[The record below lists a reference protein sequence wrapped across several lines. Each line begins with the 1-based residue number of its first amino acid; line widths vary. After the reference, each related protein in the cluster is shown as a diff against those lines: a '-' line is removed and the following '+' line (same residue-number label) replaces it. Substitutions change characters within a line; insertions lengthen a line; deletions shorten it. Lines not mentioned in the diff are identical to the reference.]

1 MARPIAKDYGTKRRL
16 ILDRAAK
23 LFADEGFDRTSVS
36 RVAQACE
43 ISKANVY
50 HYYRGKDE
58 ILFDI
63 LNAYLSGLR
72 DSVFTLQ
79 KGITNLSPED
89 QFAATVRKLLLDY
102 QGMDNEHRLQTTVLN
117 HLPADQQK
125 VLLGYQRDIVRL
137 VSGLIAAIEPRV
149 FENNAEN
156 LRATTMSV
164 FGMLNWYYMWNPN
177 ADEQARRDYAAHVC
191 QLCKGGFARL

>member
-1 MARPIAKDYGTKRRL
+1 MARPVAKDYRTKRRQ

-50 HYYRGKDE
+50 HYYSGKDE

-63 LNAYLSGLR
+63 LNAYLSGLKDSIFALQETLR
-72 DSVFTLQ
+72 DEPPQ
-79 KGITNLSPED
+79 ER
-89 QFAATVRKLLLDY
+89 FAATVTQILLEY

-117 HLPADQQK
+117 HLQEDQQK

-137 VSGLIAAIEPRV
+137 VSGLIADIAPLV
-149 FENNAEN
+149 FANDRAK
-156 LRATTMSV
+156 LRATAMSV
-164 FGMLNWYYMWNPN
+164 FGMLNWFYMWNPN
-177 ADEQARRDYAAHVC
+177 ADGTDRRAYAAHVVR
-191 QLCKGGFARL
+191 LCEGGFAGL

>member
-1 MARPIAKDYGTKRRL
+1 VARPVAKDYGTKRRL
-16 ILDRAAK
+16 ILDRAAQ

-50 HYYRGKDE
+50 HYYSSKDE

-63 LNAYLSGLR
+63 LNAYLFGLR
-72 DSVFTLQ
+72 DSVFALQ
-79 KGITNLSPED
+79 DEVTNLLPED
-89 QFAATVRKLLLDY
+89 RFAATVTKILLDY

-137 VSGLIAAIEPRV
+137 VSRLIVAIEPRV
-149 FENNAEN
+149 FENRSEK

-177 ADEQARRDYAAHVC
+177 ADEQARRKYAAHVC
-191 QLCKGGFARL
+191 QFCKGGFAGL

>member
-1 MARPIAKDYGTKRRL
+1 
-16 ILDRAAK
+16 
-23 LFADEGFDRTSVS
+23 
-36 RVAQACE
+36 
-43 ISKANVY
+43 
-50 HYYRGKDE
+50 
-58 ILFDI
+58 
-63 LNAYLSGLR
+63 
-72 DSVFTLQ
+72 
-79 KGITNLSPED
+79 
-89 QFAATVRKLLLDY
+89 
-102 QGMDNEHRLQTTVLN
+102 MDNEHRLQSTVLN

-137 VSGLIAAIEPRV
+137 VSGLITAIEPRV

>member
-1 MARPIAKDYGTKRRL
+1 MARPVAKDYGTKRRL
-16 ILDRAAK
+16 ILDRAAQ

-50 HYYRGKDE
+50 HYYSGKDE

-72 DSVFTLQ
+72 QSVIGLQ
-79 KGITNLSPED
+79 TELKEHSPQD
-89 QFAATVRKLLLDY
+89 RFAATVTKILIDY

-117 HLPADQQK
+117 HLQDDQQK

-137 VSGLIAAIEPRV
+137 VSDLIADIAPEV
-149 FENNAEN
+149 FADDKAK

-164 FGMLNWYYMWNPN
+164 FSMLNWYYMWNPN
-177 ADEQARRDYAAHVC
+177 ANEQDRRDYAAHVVR
-191 QLCKGGFARL
+191 LCEGGFAGL